1 LPTTRSILLSLLLAC
16 SWPLPTSLWAQVAV
30 PGEVGASIEML
41 QDRLRD
47 AEAATDLSEADSS
60 ALQEFYRKAISQAE
74 QKRSYES
81 ASAEFL
87 QARENA
93 PKKAAELR
101 RELEKLESGAPP
113 KLPDSLSR
121 QGLSELEQNLLG
133 EKADLTS
140 LASSLAELETLLESQ
155 SQRAPTI
162 RERLGAAKKQ
172 KLDIAEALQLPVPD
186 GQLPSLTEARRVALE
201 LESLAL
207 AAEIKMLEQELLS
220 QPMRLELLGAQRD
233 KATFELNRQTQYV
246 ELLETLVAGRRLSEA
261 ESVSEQAAQT
271 ERQAFGKHELVQ
283 KIAQQNA
290 ELGEQL
296 TMLAAE
302 QEQLNGEE
310 NAAAEKA
317 KRVADNFRL
326 ARLKLEIAGLS
337 EALGQVLLEQRRGLP
352 DASDFRAAEERRQEL
367 LIESSLRQ
375 IRHQQERARMRDI
388 NDHVD
393 ELLLPLSETWRSLL
407 RPEIQQLVERR
418 RDLLDKAIAADDNY
432 LQALGELDFAQ
443 RQLSEVV
450 TAFNEFL
457 DERLLW
463 VRTGDPPSMET
474 LYSIKRNI
482 GIFLSLDHWLELLHA
497 LVLPQ
502 RFPWLLLGGLLLFA
516 MLLHSRGRL
525 RASLEKSGHNV
536 GQLRHDRYIAT
547 LRALGLTLLLALPW
561 PVLFTTLGLHLQLD
575 QGIEVLGLV
584 GQVRQDGSWTG
595 QFVPAIGD
603 AFLET
608 ALYLFY
614 FVAFRIFCAP
624 VGLAVVHFRWEQSVA
639 RQLRRE
645 TRRLMSVFMP
655 TVFVLIASITYDPA
669 ALSGGLSRLF
679 FLIVMVSLAWFFG
692 RILGPRRGA
701 LGDFYRS
708 NPGNPITWLRYLW
721 LALGLALPV
730 SLAAL
735 ATMGYVYTAA
745 LLGERLVDTLW
756 LVVAIILIHQLM
768 VRWVLLTE
776 RRLVFKASL
785 ERRRAQRAAREALEE
800 GDGAGEAGALAVEE
814 PEIDYGALSEETKKL
829 IGSTL
834 VLLGLL
840 GLWLIWSDMLPAF
853 RILDEFSLWRYSS
866 VVDGVET
873 LVPVTLG
880 DAILG
885 FLIIAVGIVAA
896 RQLPAL
902 MEIVLLTRLR
912 LSAGSR
918 YTITKLTQYTI
929 VAVGIVLIFGL
940 LGGSWSQIQWLVAAL
955 GVGIGFGLQEIVAN
969 FVCGM
974 ILLFER
980 PIRIGDVVT
989 VGDTSGVVTRIQ
1001 IRSTTIRNWDQKEL
1015 VVPNKEFITGRL
1027 LNWTLSDPM
1036 ARIVIPVGI
1045 AYGSDVGQAL
1055 KLVHDAAEE
1064 NEHVLA
1070 EPPPLVTFEAFGD
1083 SALTLMLRC
1092 YIESMDQR
1100 LMTQSELN
1108 SAINSK
1114 FEDAGIVISF
1124 PQRDIHLDTSQP
1136 LDVRLHQV
1144 RSETS

>member
-1 LPTTRSILLSLLLAC
+1 MPTTRSIFLSLFLAC
-16 SWPLPTSLWAQVAV
+16 SWTLPTSLWAQVAV
-30 PGEVGASIEML
+30 PGEIGASIEML
-41 QDRLRD
+41 QNRLRD
-47 AEAATDLSEADSS
+47 AEAATDLSEAESN

-74 QKRSYES
+74 QRRSFES

-87 QARENA
+87 QARESA
-93 PKKAAELR
+93 PAKAAELR
-101 RELEKLESGAPP
+101 QQLEKLEARAPQ

-121 QGLSELEQNLLG
+121 KGLSELEQLLLG

-140 LASSLAELETLLESQ
+140 LSGSVAELETLLESQ

-186 GQLPSLTEARRVALE
+186 GQLPSLTEARRLALE

-207 AAEIKMLEQELLS
+207 AAEIEMLEQELLS
-220 QPMRLELLGAQRD
+220 QPMRLELLGVQRD
-233 KATFELNRQTQYV
+233 RATLELNRQTQYV
-246 ELLETLVAGRRLSEA
+246 ELLETQVAERRLSEA
-261 ESVSEQAAQT
+261 ESASEQAART

-283 KIAQQNA
+283 EIAQRNA

-296 TMLAAE
+296 TLLAAE
-302 QEQLNGEE
+302 LELLASEE
-310 NAAAEKA
+310 NAAAEQA

-352 DASDFRAAEERRQEL
+352 DASDFRAAEERRQEM

-388 NDHVD
+388 NDYVAQ
-393 ELLLPLSETWRSLL
+393 LLLPLSETWRSLL
-407 RPEIQQLVERR
+407 HAEIQQLVERR

-463 VRTGDPPSMET
+463 VRTGAPPSMET
-474 LYSIKRNI
+474 LYSITRNI
-482 GIFLSLDHWLELLHA
+482 GIFLSLDHWLELLRA

-502 RFPWLLLGGLLLFA
+502 RFPWLLLGGLVLFGLL
-516 MLLHSRGRL
+516 LRSRSRL
-525 RASLEKSGHNV
+525 RASLESSGRNV

-561 PVLFTTLGLHLQLD
+561 PVLFTTLGLHLQFD
-575 QGIEVLGLV
+575 HGIEAFGLV

-595 QFVPAIGD
+595 QFVPAIGV
-603 AFLET
+603 AFLDI

-624 VGLAVVHFRWEQSVA
+624 VGLAVVHFGWEQSVA

-645 TRRLMSVFMP
+645 TRRLMSVFLP
-655 TVFVLIASITYDPA
+655 AAFVLIASITYDPA

-679 FLIVMVSLAWFFG
+679 FLIVMFSLAWFFG

-701 LGDFYRS
+701 SAAFYRS
-708 NPGNPITWLRYLW
+708 HPGNPISWLRYLW
-721 LALGLALPV
+721 LALGLTLPV
-730 SLAAL
+730 LLAVL

-776 RRLVFKASL
+776 RRLAFKASL
-785 ERRRAQRAAREALEE
+785 ERRRAQRAMREALEE
-800 GDGAGEAGALAVEE
+800 GEAGALAVEE
-814 PEIDYGALSEETKKL
+814 PEIDYGALGEDTKKL

-840 GLWLIWSDMLPAF
+840 GLWLIWSDVLPAF
-853 RILDEFSLWRYSS
+853 RILNEFSLWSYSS
-866 VVDGVET
+866 LVDGAET

-880 DAILG
+880 DVILG
-885 FLIIAVGIVAA
+885 FLIIALGIVAA

-969 FVCGM
+969 FVCGL

-989 VGDTSGVVTRIQ
+989 VGDTSGVVTRIR

-1055 KLVHDAAEE
+1055 RLVQDAAEE

-1108 SAINSK
+1108 SAINRK

-1144 RSETS
+1144 QPETP